1 MLEQPPTALW
11 VGKTKVDG
19 IDLNEPRMRWVVK
32 AVIALSLPA
41 HGFTAELARQVQPL
55 SNQGESDYGARRAA
69 YAFSLL
75 IF

>member
-1 MLEQPPTALW
+1 
-11 VGKTKVDG
+11 
-19 IDLNEPRMRWVVK
+19 MRWVVK

-41 HGFTAELARQVQPL
+41 HGFTAELARQVQLL